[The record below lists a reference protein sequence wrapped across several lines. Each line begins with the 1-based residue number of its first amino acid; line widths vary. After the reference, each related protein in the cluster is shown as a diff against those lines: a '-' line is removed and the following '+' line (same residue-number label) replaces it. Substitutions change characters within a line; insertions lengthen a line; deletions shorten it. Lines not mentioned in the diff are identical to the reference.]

1 MGGEPMSTPT
11 PAAPAPAKKA
21 ARAKKPRMKRV
32 PDAQA
37 SVLFDVPGPI
47 ARRRYAIGGVLGV
60 VVIAAFLGFAGWMLW
75 ESEQISAEEWEPF
88 LDPDILTGIAIGIGQ
103 TVLAALASIVL
114 ALVFG
119 LVFAAGRLSDH
130 FFFRWPS
137 VAIVEFF
144 RAVPV
149 VLLILAIFLGF
160 GATLERFWSLVIAL
174 TLYNGSVL
182 AEVFRAGINA
192 VPRGQSEA
200 GYAIGL
206 RKTGVMTL
214 ILAPQAIR
222 VMLPAIISQCVVAL
236 KDTALGFI
244 VAAPQL
250 ATVIKD
256 IYSGYQNPIAA
267 GLVAAVIYIVI
278 NYTLSRIA
286 QWLEARNRRKG
297 RQVVRLTNIP
307 AAAGGMGP
315 GAPAP

>member
-1 MGGEPMSTPT
+1 MTT
-11 PAAPAPAKKA
+11 PAAPAPAKKP
-21 ARAKKPRMKRV
+21 ARAKKPRTKKVR
-32 PDAQA
+32 DAQT

-47 ARRRYAIGGVLGV
+47 ALRRYALGGVIGV
-60 VVIAAFLGFAGWMLW
+60 VVIVGLLGFAGWKLW
-75 ESEQISAEEWEPF
+75 ESEQISPDNWEPF
-88 LDPDILTGIAIGIGQ
+88 SDPDILTGIAVGIGQ
-103 TVLAALASIVL
+103 TILAALASIVL

-119 LVFAAGRLSDH
+119 LVFAVGRLSDH

-137 VAIVEFF
+137 IAIIEFF

-160 GATLERFWSLVIAL
+160 GSTLERFWSLVFAL

-182 AEVFRAGINA
+182 AEVFRAGIAA

-200 GYAIGL
+200 AYAIGL
-206 RKTGVMTL
+206 RKTGVMMH
-214 ILAPQAIR
+214 ILAPQAVR

-244 VAAPQL
+244 VSAPQL

-256 IYSGYQNPIAA
+256 IYTGYQNPIAA
-267 GLVAAVIYIVI
+267 GLVAAVIYILI

-297 RQVVRLTNIP
+297 RDVVKLTNIP
-307 AAAGGMGP
+307 AAAGGMGS